1 MREQNALW
9 HTVVVTR
16 KRRLVWILLVA
27 GAVLVLCALFW
38 PREHEPSYQ
47 GRTLSEWLTVYED
60 NRVGPLVKRHPELSK
75 QAKDAVHHIG
85 TNALPL
91 LVEWLDYE
99 PEKWR
104 YKVADVGARFGGN
117 RLWRI
122 VAGKRMVRS
131 GYALN
136 AFEILGPE
144 AAQVIPA
151 LTNLLAGWRGD
162 RTDAALMALMFI
174 GEAGFPP
181 LVSVV
186 TNKTAPLAYRISAAQ
201 RIAAPGM
208 NPGTN
213 TAWAAPPLLSCID
226 EPTMAPLAFSALGD
240 LKIEPALV
248 VPILAQRLEDGN
260 AVVAYAA
267 AEALGKFGA
276 AASNA
281 VPDLVRAL
289 ASKNVLVRE
298 QATNALIEIAP
309 EVLRY
314 PEH

>member
-1 MREQNALW
+1 LREQNALW
-9 HTVVVTR
+9 HTVLVTR

-27 GAVLVLCALFW
+27 GAVLVLCAVLR
-38 PREHEPSYQ
+38 PRDDEPSYQ

-60 NRVGPLVKRHPELSK
+60 NRVGPLVKRDPELTK
-75 QAKDAVHHIG
+75 QAKDAVLHIG

-91 LVEWLDYE
+91 LVGWLDYE

-104 YKVADVGARFGGN
+104 YRAADVGAMLGGN
-117 RLWRI
+117 RLMRI
-122 VAGKRMVRS
+122 AAGKRMVRS
-131 GYALN
+131 GYALT
-136 AFEILGPE
+136 AFEILGPQ
-144 AAQVIPA
+144 AAPAVPA
-151 LTNLLAGWRGD
+151 LTKLLTPWRD

-226 EPTMAPLAFSALGD
+226 EPTLAPLAFSALGD